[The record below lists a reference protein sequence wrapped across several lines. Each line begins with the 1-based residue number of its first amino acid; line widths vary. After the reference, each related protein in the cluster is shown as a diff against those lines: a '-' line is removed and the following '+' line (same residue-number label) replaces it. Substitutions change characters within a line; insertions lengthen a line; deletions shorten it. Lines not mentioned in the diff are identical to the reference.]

1 MKTLQASYTDGFFN
15 VSAAHGFLP
24 AVPPLIALPTAYQ
37 ALQDVLDNMPIQLG
51 NEQNG
56 YLHFPGKIHEV
67 ANQLPNYL
75 AQVKE
80 EGDIRIIQA
89 LYRGYAFLTSAYT
102 LEPAFQHFKQTGTYG
117 KANNVL
123 PANIAQPFVAVS
135 EKLKAFPWM
144 DYHYGYSLGNYHKIN
159 PAGNLEWD
167 NLKMSVKFSGQ
178 PDEAGFIL
186 LHIDINQFSPNLV
199 GSVLATL
206 AAVEANAINQVEAG
220 LDQNLETLTQM
231 NIRRKEMWKA
241 SRWQHYNDFRVFI
254 MGVKGNEEIFG
265 EGVTYSGVWDTPQQ
279 FRGQTGAQDDII
291 PMEDIFTGVTQY
303 YLKNELT
310 DYLLDLRKYRPQCV
324 QSFFIDLEEQVKQ
337 VHPKGLAG
345 YLSEHKLVTGLTR
358 LLGILEQIYHFR
370 NGHWQFVQKYIMAN
384 TPYAKATGGTPIT
397 TWLPNQITAVLQQ
410 MEEVIHS
417 INQLT
422 TAPDEK
428 GIQLLRNNQTT
439 LQHKKQLLAE
449 QLSMVSQETYS
460 ADTLF
465 SLNSQYGLSDQ

>member
-1 MKTLQASYTDGFFN
+1 MKSLHTCYTDGFFN

-24 AVPPLIALPTAYQ
+24 ELPPLVTLPPTYE
-37 ALQDVLDNMPIQLG
+37 ALQSVLDKMPVQLSNG
-51 NEQNG
+51 EPG
-56 YLHFPGKIHEV
+56 YLHFPGKIQEV
-67 ANQLPNYL
+67 ANQIPNYI

-80 EGDIRIIQA
+80 ESDIRIIQA

-135 EKLKAFPWM
+135 EKLKVFPWM
-144 DYHYGYSLGNYHKIN
+144 DYHYGYSLGNYQKIN

-167 NLKMSVKFSGQ
+167 NLNMCVKFSGQ

-186 LHIDINQFSPNLV
+186 LHIDINQFSPDLV
-199 GSVLATL
+199 GSVLETL
-206 AAVEANAINQVEAG
+206 ESVESNSYVGVEEG
-220 LDQNLETLTQM
+220 LDKNLETLTQM

-254 MGVKGNEEIFG
+254 MGIKGNEEIFG
-265 EGVTYSGVWDTPQQ
+265 EGVTYTGVWDTPQQ

-291 PMEDIFTGVTQY
+291 PMEDIFSGVARH

-310 DYLLDLRKYRPQCV
+310 DYLLDLRKYRPECV

-422 TAPDEK
+422 TSPDEK
-428 GIQLLRNNQTT
+428 GIQLLSNNQAT

-449 QLSMVSQETYS
+449 QLSMVGKETYS

-465 SLNSQYGLSDQ
+465 SLNSRFGLSDQ

>member
-1 MKTLQASYTDGFFN
+1 MKSLHTSYTDGFFN

-24 AVPPLIALPTAYQ
+24 AVPPLVTLPPTYE
-37 ALQDVLDNMPIQLG
+37 ALQAVLDKMPVQLSNG
-51 NEQNG
+51 EPG
-56 YLHFPGKIHEV
+56 YLHFPGKIQEI
-67 ANQLPNYL
+67 ANQIPNYL

-80 EGDIRIIQA
+80 ESDIRIIQA

-102 LEPAFQHFKQTGTYG
+102 LEPAFQHFKQKGSYG
-117 KANNVL
+117 KAINVL

-135 EKLKAFPWM
+135 EKLKVFPWM

-159 PAGNLEWD
+159 PEGNLEWD
-167 NLKMSVKFSGQ
+167 NLSMCVKFSGQ

-206 AAVEANAINQVEAG
+206 AAVEANVLDQVEAG
-220 LDQNLETLTQM
+220 LEKNLDTLTQM

-265 EGVTYSGVWDTPQQ
+265 EGVTYTGVWDTPQQ

-291 PMEDIFTGVTQY
+291 PMEDIFTGVTRY

-310 DYLLDLRKYRPQCV
+310 DYLLDLRKYRPHCV
-324 QSFFIDLEEQVKQ
+324 QAFFVDLEEQVKQ
-337 VHPKGLAG
+337 VHADGLAG
-345 YLSEHKLVTGLTR
+345 YLLEQASINGLAR

-410 MEEVIHS
+410 MEGVMQS
-417 INQLT
+417 IALLSGT
-422 TAPDEK
+422 PDEK
-428 GIQLLRNNQTT
+428 GALLIANNQATF
-439 LQHKKQLLAE
+439 QHKKQLLAE
-449 QLSMVSQETYS
+449 QLSMVSQENYS

-465 SLNSQYGLSDQ
+465 SLNNRYGLSDQ

>member
-80 EGDIRIIQA
+80 ESDIRIIQA

-117 KANNVL
+117 KANNLL
-123 PANIAQPFVAVS
+123 PANIAQPFVAVC
-135 EKLKAFPWM
+135 EKLNVFPWL
-144 DYHYGYSLGNYHKIN
+144 DYHYGYSLGNFYKIN
-159 PAGNLEWD
+159 PEGSLEWD
-167 NLKMSVKFSGQ
+167 NLHMCVKFSGQ

-186 LHIDINQFSPNLV
+186 LHVDINQFSPNLV

-220 LDQNLETLTQM
+220 LDKNLETLTQM

-265 EGVTYSGVWDTPQQ
+265 EGVTYTGVWDTPQQ

-291 PMEDIFTGVTQY
+291 PMEDIFTGVAKY

-310 DYLLDLRKYRPQCV
+310 DYLLDLRKYRPHCV

-345 YLSEHKLVTGLTR
+345 YLSEHKLATGLTR

-449 QLSMVSQETYS
+449 QLSMVSKETYS

>member
-80 EGDIRIIQA
+80 ESDIRIIQA

-117 KANNVL
+117 KANNLL
-123 PANIAQPFVAVS
+123 PANIAQPFVAVC
-135 EKLKAFPWM
+135 EKLNVFPWL
-144 DYHYGYSLGNYHKIN
+144 DYHYGYSLGNFYKIN
-159 PAGNLEWD
+159 PEGSLEWD
-167 NLKMSVKFSGQ
+167 NLHMCVKFSGQ

-186 LHIDINQFSPNLV
+186 LHVDINQFSPNLV

-220 LDQNLETLTQM
+220 LDKNLETLTQM

-265 EGVTYSGVWDTPQQ
+265 EGVTYTGVWDTPQQ

-291 PMEDIFTGVTQY
+291 PMEDIFTGVAKY

-310 DYLLDLRKYRPQCV
+310 DYLLDLRKYRPHCV

-345 YLSEHKLVTGLTR
+345 YLSEHKLATGLTR

-370 NGHWQFVQKYIMAN
+370 NGHWQFVQKYILAN

-449 QLSMVSQETYS
+449 QLSMVSKETYS

>member
-1 MKTLQASYTDGFFN
+1 
-15 VSAAHGFLP
+15 
-24 AVPPLIALPTAYQ
+24 
-37 ALQDVLDNMPIQLG
+37 
-51 NEQNG
+51 
-56 YLHFPGKIHEV
+56 
-67 ANQLPNYL
+67 
-75 AQVKE
+75 
-80 EGDIRIIQA
+80 
-89 LYRGYAFLTSAYT
+89 
-102 LEPAFQHFKQTGTYG
+102 
-117 KANNVL
+117 
-123 PANIAQPFVAVS
+123 
-135 EKLKAFPWM
+135 M

-159 PAGNLEWD
+159 PEGNLEWD
-167 NLKMSVKFSGQ
+167 NLSMCVKFSGQ

-186 LHIDINQFSPNLV
+186 LHIDINQFSPDLV
-199 GSVLATL
+199 GSVLETL
-206 AAVEANAINQVEAG
+206 ESVESNSFVGVEEG
-220 LDQNLETLTQM
+220 LDKNLETLTQM

-254 MGVKGNEEIFG
+254 MGIKGNEEIFG
-265 EGVTYSGVWDTPQQ
+265 EGVTYTDVWDTPQQ

-291 PMEDIFTGVTQY
+291 PMEDIFTGVARH

-422 TAPDEK
+422 SAPDEK
-428 GIQLLRNNQTT
+428 GIKLLSNNQAT

-449 QLSMVSQETYS
+449 QLSMVSKETYS

-465 SLNSQYGLSDQ
+465 SLNSRYGLSDQ

>member
-1 MKTLQASYTDGFFN
+1 MKSLHTCYTDGFFN

-24 AVPPLIALPTAYQ
+24 ELPPLVTLPPTYE
-37 ALQDVLDNMPIQLG
+37 ALQSVLDKMPVQLSNG
-51 NEQNG
+51 EPG
-56 YLHFPGKIHEV
+56 YLHFPGKIQEV
-67 ANQLPNYL
+67 ANQIPNYI

-80 EGDIRIIQA
+80 ESDIRIIQA

-102 LEPAFQHFKQTGTYG
+102 LEPAFQHFKQTGSYG

-135 EKLKAFPWM
+135 EKLKVFPWM

-159 PAGNLEWD
+159 PEGNLEWD
-167 NLKMSVKFSGQ
+167 NLNMCVKFSGQ

-186 LHIDINQFSPNLV
+186 LHIDINQFSPDLV
-199 GSVLATL
+199 GSVLETL
-206 AAVEANAINQVEAG
+206 ESVESNSYVGVEEG
-220 LDQNLETLTQM
+220 LDKNLETLTQM

-254 MGVKGNEEIFG
+254 MGIKGNEEIFG
-265 EGVTYSGVWDTPQQ
+265 EGVTYTGVWDTPQQ

-291 PMEDIFTGVTQY
+291 PMEDIFSGVARH

-310 DYLLDLRKYRPQCV
+310 DYLLDLRKYRPECV

-422 TAPDEK
+422 TSPDEK
-428 GIQLLRNNQTT
+428 GIQLLSNNQAT

-449 QLSMVSQETYS
+449 QLSMVGKETYS

-465 SLNSQYGLSDQ
+465 SLNSRFGLSDQ

>member
-1 MKTLQASYTDGFFN
+1 MKTLQASYTDGFFD

-24 AVPPLIALPTAYQ
+24 AVPPLITLPHTYQ
-37 ALQDVLDNMPIQLG
+37 ALQTVLDNMPIQLS
-51 NEQNG
+51 NEQPG
-56 YLHFPGKIHEV
+56 YLHFPGKIQEV

-75 AQVKE
+75 AEVKQE
-80 EGDIRIIQA
+80 SDIRIIQA

-102 LEPAFQHFKQTGTYG
+102 LEPAFQHHKQTGTYG
-117 KANNVL
+117 KAMNTL
-123 PANIAQPFVAVS
+123 PANIAQPFVAVC
-135 EKLKAFPWM
+135 EKLNVFPWL
-144 DYHYGYSLGNYHKIN
+144 DYHYGYSLGNFYKIN
-159 PAGNLEWD
+159 PEGTLEWD
-167 NLKMSVKFSGQ
+167 NLHMCVKFSGQ

-186 LHIDINQFSPNLV
+186 LHVDINQFSPNLV

-206 AAVEANAINQVEAG
+206 AAVEANALDQVEAG
-220 LDQNLETLTQM
+220 LEKNLDTLTQM

-254 MGVKGNEEIFG
+254 MGIKGNEEIFG
-265 EGVTYSGVWDTPQQ
+265 EGVTYTGVWDTPQQ

-291 PMEDIFTGVTQY
+291 PMEDIFSGVTRY

-310 DYLLDLRKYRPQCV
+310 DYLLDLRKYRPHCV

-422 TAPDEK
+422 TAPDEI

-449 QLSMVSQETYS
+449 QLSMVSKETYS